1 MKRIRII
8 PALLLMDDGLY
19 KTVKFK
25 APKYVGDPIN
35 TVRIFNEKGADE
47 IVLLDIGVARGKG
60 GMGKGGIGKGGIN
73 YKKIAEIAGEAFMPM
88 GYGGGIRTFDEA
100 KRVFDAGFEKVI
112 INSAAAENP
121 SLIGEIAGV
130 YGSQSAVVS
139 IDVRTGWTGGYKVYV
154 AAGSKNTGRSP
165 VDYARDMEKAG
176 AGEVI
181 LNSIDRDGTWEGY
194 DIKLIGMVSEAV
206 SIPVIA
212 CGGASGMD
220 DFKKAVS
227 EGGASAVAAGSMFV
241 YQKKGMGVLISFPSQ
256 SLKI

>member
-19 KTVKFK
+19 KTVRFK
-25 APKYVGDPIN
+25 SPKYVGDPIN

-47 IVLLDIGVARGKG
+47 IVLLDIGIPR
-60 GMGKGGIGKGGIN
+60 GKGGIN
-73 YKKIAEIAGEAFMPM
+73 FKKIGEIAGEAFMPM
-88 GYGGGIRTFDEA
+88 GYGGGVKTFDDA

-112 INSAAAENP
+112 VNSAAVERP
-121 SLIGEIAGV
+121 SLIGEIAQV

-139 IDVRTGWTGGYKVYV
+139 IDVKTGWTGGYKVYT
-154 AAGSKNTGRSP
+154 AGGSKNTGRSP
-165 VDYARDMEKAG
+165 VDYARDMQKAG

-181 LNSIDRDGTWEGY
+181 INSIDRDGTWEGY
-194 DIKLIGMVSEAV
+194 DIKLIRMVSDAV

-220 DFKKAVS
+220 DLRKAVG

-256 SLKI
+256 PLKI

>member
-8 PALLLMDDGLY
+8 PALLLMNDGLY
-19 KTVKFK
+19 KTVRFK
-25 APKYVGDPIN
+25 SPKYVGDPIN

-47 IVLLDIGVARGKG
+47 IVLLDIGASKE
-60 GMGKGGIGKGGIN
+60 KTGIN
-73 YKKIAEIAGEAFMPM
+73 YKKISEIAGEAFMPM
-88 GYGGGIRTFDEA
+88 GYGGGVRTFDDA

-112 INSAAAENP
+112 INSAAAGNP
-121 SLIGEIAGV
+121 SLIGEIAKV

-139 IDVRTGWTGGYKVYV
+139 IDARVGWTGGYKVYI
-154 AAGSKNTGRSP
+154 AGGSKNTGRP
-165 VDYARDMEKAG
+165 PADYARDMESAG

-181 LNSIDRDGTWEGY
+181 LNSIDRDGTWDGY
-194 DIKLIGMVSEAV
+194 DLKLIRMVSEAV
-206 SIPVIA
+206 TVPVIA
-212 CGGASGMD
+212 CGGAAGMD

-256 SLKI
+256 ALKI